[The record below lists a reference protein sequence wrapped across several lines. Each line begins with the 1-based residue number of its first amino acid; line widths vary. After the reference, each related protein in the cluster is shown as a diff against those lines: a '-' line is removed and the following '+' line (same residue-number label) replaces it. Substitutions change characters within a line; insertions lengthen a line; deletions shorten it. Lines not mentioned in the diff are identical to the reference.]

1 MTGQDLGATLRQW
14 RLDERLSQR
23 DLALRMGFH
32 EVVVAGVE
40 RGERAPSAQ
49 YLDGFAAAVRLDK
62 TKIEQMWRLYRH
74 SPQPGAAASAGRETA
89 VCPYR
94 GLLAFREQDSALYY
108 GRERAVRLVARKLE
122 QTALVGIV
130 GASGSGKSSA
140 VFAGAVPRLRRT
152 GPWEVVAFRP
162 GGDPFAA
169 LSQVLTGSPT
179 RAGSRP
185 NLASLIARRTESTRR
200 PLLIV
205 GDQFEELFTHCAD
218 DGRVADFLDALVS
231 IARSAA
237 MVQIKVVVTFR
248 GDFYGHVLAHRGFSD
263 ALQDHIVH
271 LPPMSRTELAQAI
284 TEPARVVG
292 LKLDEGLTERI
303 LDDAGTEP
311 GALPLLEFALTR
323 LWETRVGQTLTHEGY
338 DRIGRLAGAITSRA
352 EDVYRSLSAEQQ
364 YTARQLLIRLVQ
376 VARPEQDGND
386 ARRRTPLTELG
397 SLPRSES
404 VVHALA
410 DARLVVTD
418 TTADGLPTVELAH
431 EAIIRGWDRLSGWL
445 VEDRQFLLW
454 QQRVRRWFE
463 EWRLT
468 ADRHGALLRG
478 SILEEAMRW
487 MAAKGRE
494 SIAPDLLD
502 YLDGSIRQHRI
513 ERRRHALEQIDRLLS
528 IRPVDVPS
536 QAEAFLDADPA
547 LRTSLRERLDNAAPT
562 ERWRLRIALL
572 PHDSTQA
579 DQLLDELARLSPDD
593 LIPVRDALHPEADTF
608 IDRLWQQALAAF
620 EHARGDELL
629 RAAVLLADFSPND
642 TRWSTVAPMVASALV
657 IQNQLTL
664 RTFVDALRPA
674 RARLLEP
681 LYALYTDDR
690 EHRAAMHEVIATI
703 VRDLA
708 ADNPDFLARMAA
720 AAPLGGTKEAFSA
733 LESVVTPGAIAVLRQ
748 IAAEPAAPGAS
759 ERQRVLAGRRRCA
772 ALAVLLRLGQDA
784 DLDVLLGEVAD
795 PELGT
800 QFAYQ
805 AQARG
810 VPVEVI
816 VEQLRAAR
824 TPRARYH
831 LLLALGDYPI
841 AEIPPLVREQAGAL
855 VTGLRQHDGDP
866 AVHSAAA
873 WAVRNL
879 RVLRDDQTTRAA
891 YDPTGERD
899 WFTVD
904 VEDTRTTF
912 VVYRP
917 GRFTMGSPADEAERS
932 DYESPRQDTTLTR
945 SFALARREVAR
956 AEFETFMQQANA
968 TGLPNID
975 EWSPLGSEPVVAPTW
990 DEALAFAL
998 WIQARIE
1005 GRDAWEKYGLG
1016 SRQVFP
1022 MVGAWMLG
1030 AELRI
1035 PERVGEF
1042 RLPTE
1047 AEWEYACRSGTTTAY
1062 SFGSDRSLLE
1072 RYGWFADN
1080 SGLKTHEP
1088 GLLRPNPTGLFNIHG
1103 QCWEW
1108 CLDWYAPYSS
1118 EPVTDPVGPD
1128 EGDRKALRGGCWNL
1142 GARYARSACRNAHI
1156 PSNRNYYISFRLAL
1170 TVPEIDPAWSP
1181 DKPNPLPWSG

>member
-1 MTGQDLGATLRQW
+1 MTGQDLGTTMRGW
-14 RLDERLSQR
+14 RLEERLSQR

-32 EVVVAGVE
+32 EAVVASVE
-40 RGERAPSAQ
+40 RGERAPSTQ
-49 YLDGFAAAVRLDK
+49 YLEGFAAAVRLDDAR
-62 TKIEQMWRLYRH
+62 IEQLWLLYRRNPDTGT
-74 SPQPGAAASAGRETA
+74 SASAIRETA

-94 GLLAFREQDSALYY
+94 GLLAFRERDSPLYY
-108 GRERAVRLVARKLE
+108 GRERAVRLVGRKLE

-140 VFAGAVPRLRRT
+140 AFAGIVPRLRRT
-152 GPWEVVAFRP
+152 GPWDVVSFRP

-169 LSQVLTGSPT
+169 LGLALSGSPAA
-179 RAGSRP
+179 AGSGPR
-185 NLASLIARRTESTRR
+185 LARLIARRIESTGH
-200 PLLIV
+200 PLLVI
-205 GDQFEELFTHCAD
+205 GDQFEELFTHGAD
-218 DGRVADFLDALVS
+218 GGQIAEFLDALLSV
-231 IARSAA
+231 ARSSAL
-237 MVQIKVVVTFR
+237 VQIKVLVTFR
-248 GDFYGHVLAHRGFSD
+248 GDFYGHVVAHRGFSD

-271 LPPMSRTELAQAI
+271 LPPMSRTELHQAI
-284 TEPARVVG
+284 TEPARVAG
-292 LKLDEGLTERI
+292 LKLDDGLAERI

-323 LWETRVGQTLTHEGY
+323 LWETRAGQMLTHEGY

-386 ARRRTPLTELG
+386 ARRRTPLAELR
-397 SLPRSES
+397 SLPRCES

-418 TTADGLPTVELAH
+418 TTADGAATVELAH

-454 QQRVRRWFE
+454 QQRVRRWFD

-468 ADRHGALLRG
+468 ADKHGALLRG

-487 MAAKGRE
+487 IAAKGRE

-502 YLDGSIRQHRI
+502 YLDGSIRQHEI
-513 ERRRHALEQIDRLLS
+513 EQRTYALEQIDRLLTS
-528 IRPVDVPS
+528 RPADVPA
-536 QAEAFLDADPA
+536 QAEAFIDAHPD
-547 LRTSLRERLDNAAPT
+547 LRASLRERLDNAKPA

-579 DQLLDELARLSPDD
+579 DHLLDELPRLGPDD
-593 LIPVRDALHPEADTF
+593 LVPVRDTLHAEADTLTE
-608 IDRLWQQALAAF
+608 RLWQQALAAF
-620 EHARGDELL
+620 EQGRGDELL
-629 RAAVLLADFSPND
+629 RAAVLLADFRPD
-642 TRWSTVAPMVASALV
+642 DARWGTVAPLVAGALV
-657 IQNQLTL
+657 VQNQLTL
-664 RTFVDALRPA
+664 RVFVDALRPA
-674 RARLLEP
+674 RAYLLEP

-690 EHRAAMHEVIATI
+690 EHRAATHEVIATI
-703 VRDLA
+703 VRDMA

-720 AAPLGGTKEAFSA
+720 AAPLGGAQEAFNA
-733 LESVVTPGAIAVLRQ
+733 LEPVVTPSAIEVLRD
-748 IAAEPAAPGAS
+748 IAAQPAAPGAS
-759 ERQRVLAGRRRCA
+759 ERQRVLTGRRRCA
-772 ALAVLLRLGQDA
+772 ALAALLRLGQDA
-784 DLDVLLGEVAD
+784 DLDALFGDIAD

-805 AQARG
+805 AYARG
-810 VPVEVI
+810 VPVETI
-816 VEQLRAAR
+816 VEQLDTVL

-831 LLLALGDYPI
+831 LLLSLRDYPI
-841 AEIPPLVREQAGAL
+841 TAIPPLIRERAATQAAQL
-855 VTGLRQHDGDP
+855 QQHDDDP
-866 AVHSAAA
+866 GVHAAAA
-873 WAVRNL
+873 WTKRHL
-879 RVLRDDQTTRAA
+879 LRDDEAARAA
-891 YDPTGERD
+891 YDPAGRRG
-899 WFTVD
+899 WFSVD
-904 VEDTRTTF
+904 VEGRRMTF

-917 GRFTMGSPADEAERS
+917 GRFTMGSPDDEAERS

-956 AEFETFMQQANA
+956 AEFETFMQQAKA

-975 EWSPLGSEPVVAPTW
+975 EWSPLGSEPVVAPNW

-998 WIQARIE
+998 WFQARVE
-1005 GRDAWEKYGLG
+1005 GREAHEKYGLG
-1016 SRQVFP
+1016 SPQVIP
-1022 MVGAWMLG
+1022 LVGAVARG
-1030 AELRI
+1030 AELSM

-1062 SFGSDRSLLE
+1062 SFGSDRSLLD

-1088 GLLRPNPTGLFNIHG
+1088 GLLHPNPTGLFNIHG

-1128 EGDRKALRGGCWNL
+1128 EGDRKVLRGGCWNL

-1156 PSNRNYYISFRLAL
+1156 PPNRNYYISFRLAL
-1170 TVPEIDPAWSP
+1170 TVPEIDPTWTP